1 MSADM
6 FNPKKRKTDQLYHKT
21 NKNNILNILLL
32 TCAGF
37 SHFFRKSSLAL
48 ARNSFTR
55 IKNRD
60 HSYECLLVSQ
70 HEEGCQSVTCWITTA
85 KTPLL
90 FCNETRHLQPRV
102 TLNTE
107 MMQRQPLIHRL
118 FSRLSAFTSEPGPLK
133 SKCGRLK

>member
-21 NKNNILNILLL
+21 KKNKILNILLL

-60 HSYECLLVSQ
+60 HSYECFVVSQ
-70 HEEGCQSVTCWITTA
+70 HEEGRQSVTC
-85 KTPLL
+85 
-90 FCNETRHLQPRV
+90 
-102 TLNTE
+102 
-107 MMQRQPLIHRL
+107 
-118 FSRLSAFTSEPGPLK
+118 
-133 SKCGRLK
+133 